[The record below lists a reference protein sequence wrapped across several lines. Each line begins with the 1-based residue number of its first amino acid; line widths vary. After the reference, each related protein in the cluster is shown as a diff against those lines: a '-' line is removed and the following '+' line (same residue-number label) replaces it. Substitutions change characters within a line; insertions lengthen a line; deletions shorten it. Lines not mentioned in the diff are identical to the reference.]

1 MSNPPQSFSPK
12 LIKKI
17 QLTADTF
24 SFYFTRPPDFEFV
37 PGQYIKMT
45 LNIENPDDRGPSHFF
60 SIASSPTEREHLMI
74 TTRILQST
82 FKKTL
87 GNLPIGAE
95 VQMRG
100 PHGMFILEE
109 ENPRAK
115 VYLAG
120 GIGITPAR
128 SMLVYLRDKN
138 LSIPFALMVSFS
150 NRDEII
156 FFEELNSLSNE
167 VRKIV
172 YVVTSEEGRI
182 DGDKIKKDAPDFLNS
197 LFYIS
202 GPAGFVEAMEKL
214 VKSIGVLEENIKAED
229 FPGY

>member
-1 MSNPPQSFSPK
+1 MNSPQNFNSK
-12 LIKKI
+12 LIKKE
-17 QLTADTF
+17 QLTGDTY
-24 SFYFTRPPDFEFV
+24 SFYFARPSTFEFI
-37 PGQYIKMT
+37 PGQYIKMI
-45 LNIENPDDRGPSHFF
+45 LNIENPDERGVSRFF
-60 SIASSPTEREHLMI
+60 SLPSSPTERDHLMI
-74 TTRILQST
+74 TTRILQSS

-87 GNLPIGAE
+87 ESLPLDAE

-100 PHGMFILEE
+100 PHGMFVLDEQD
-109 ENPRAK
+109 PRGK

-138 LSIPFALMVSFS
+138 LNIPFTLMVSFS
-150 NRDEII
+150 NGSEII
-156 FFEELNSLSNE
+156 FQDELSSLSNND
-167 VRKIV
+167 RKII

-182 DGDKIKKDAPDFLNS
+182 DEEKIKKNVPDLPNS

-202 GPAGFVEAMEKL
+202 GPAGFVDAMEKL
-214 VKSIGVLEENIKAED
+214 VRSLGVSEENIKTED